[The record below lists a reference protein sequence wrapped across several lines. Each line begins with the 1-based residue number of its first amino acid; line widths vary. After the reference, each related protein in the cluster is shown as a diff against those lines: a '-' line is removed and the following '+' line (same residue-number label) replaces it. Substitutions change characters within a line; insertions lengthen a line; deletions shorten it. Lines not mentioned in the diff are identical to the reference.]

1 MAEVFVFVAWS
12 LLHCSLAP
20 RNAFVSVTEAP
31 VVCEHVNIVI
41 IIIIYTFICSLHYSG
56 MKCLP

>member
-20 RNAFVSVTEAP
+20 RNAFESVTEAA
-31 VVCEHVNIVI
+31 VVCEHVNI
-41 IIIIYTFICSLHYSG
+41 IYTFSYSLLYSV